1 MGIIMK
7 QEEREKNK
15 KNAELG
21 ESEKIEGKDIS
32 EKLSLLT
39 KDKGAKIIEKNE
51 FLDLNDAL
59 L

>member
-1 MGIIMK
+1 MK